1 MANKGER
8 RQGAWE
14 LARELDR
21 VALPMVESLGV
32 EEAYRRAVET
42 LESAEVE
49 EER

>member
-8 RQGAWE
+8 RRGAWD

-21 VALPMVESLGV
+21 VAVPLIETLGV
-32 EEAYRRAVET
+32 EEAYRRAVEA

-49 EER
+49 EG